1 MEVNRGEEDSP
12 GRLEGNK
19 LLHIC
24 SMYMKSMYKGQLYK
38 MSVFRELEVKVFFSS
53 TSLLVIIVG
62 LFSDHDLLH
71 RVLWNAVNN

>member
-12 GRLEGNK
+12 GRLKGNK
-19 LLHIC
+19 LLRIC
-24 SMYMKSMYKGQLYK
+24 SMYMKSMYKGQLYE

-62 LFSDHDLLH
+62 LFSNHDLLH